1 MFRSFTRSAP
11 SPLLFTFFLSIILL
25 IPACQKK
32 TTVPP
37 RVLRVGIIDWPGFYP
52 AALAREKGVFEKS
65 GLSVDIQ
72 IFPDNPTLNLALE
85 NNQVDIA
92 GGVFSDFI
100 MMRDRGIPI
109 QVIAVTDYSNTA
121 DVIIA
126 HPSIKNPK
134 DLKGKT
140 ISFEKQN
147 SFSHLFV
154 SEFLDLHQIAEGE
167 IKCAEVRAK
176 SVLQA
181 LDKKEIDAGH
191 TWDPTASD
199 AIKKGYRI
207 LGYAGE
213 TPGIITE
220 VLAINTSSLPSH
232 EEITLF
238 LKIFFESQQNLKM
251 ISELEKVA
259 PLFKSNR
266 NDMMAFLKTL
276 IIADLAQNHLAMAR
290 KEDFSSLYF
299 SGTKILGIL
308 ANRGQ
313 ITNLNEI
320 DSILNRSYLPPMP

>member
-1 MFRSFTRSAP
+1 MFSPFVRRNQFLQVLTICLSF
-11 SPLLFTFFLSIILL
+11 IILF
-25 IPACQKK
+25 PACQKK
-32 TTVPP
+32 TTV
-37 RVLRVGIIDWPGFYP
+37 RGHVLRVGIIDWPGFYP
-52 AALAREKGVFEKS
+52 AALAQEKRVFEKS
-65 GLSVDIQ
+65 GISVDIQ

-109 QVIAVTDYSNTA
+109 QVIAVTDYSNTS

-167 IKCAEVRAK
+167 IKCAEVSAK
-176 SVLQA
+176 NVLQA

-191 TWDPTASD
+191 TWDPTASE

-220 VLAINTSSLPSH
+220 VLAINTPSPLSH

-238 LKIFFESQQNLKM
+238 LKIFFETQKNLQI
-251 ISELEKVA
+251 ISELEKLA
-259 PLFKSNR
+259 PLFKSNQT
-266 NDMMAFLKTL
+266 DMMAFLKTL
-276 IIADLAQNHLAMAR
+276 IIADLAQNHQAMAR

-299 SGTKILGIL
+299 SGTKILGIM

-320 DSILNRSYLPPMP
+320 DSLLNRSYLPPMP